1 MLAPQK
7 DDSIPVIGSPED
19 LTGVDG
25 FLFGFLTRYG
35 SMAAQMKPFFDS
47 TVQLWREQKLARKT
61 SRIFRQHRHSRRR
74 PIDHCVNC
82 NYSTSR
88 YGMLFVP
95 IGYTFGAGGE
105 VGLARK
111 CIESILTVKS
121 HLLLKN
127 ENHDNRKSTK
137 QTKSPDI
144 FLPGR
149 SSCQDL
155 ECMCAK

>member
-19 LTGVDG
+19 LTGADG

-35 SMAAQMKPFFDS
+35 SMAAQMKSFFDS
-47 TVQLWREQKLARKT
+47 SVQLWKEQKLAQKT

-88 YGMLFVP
+88 YIMLFVL
-95 IGYTFGAGGE
+95 IGYTFGACMFKMDSIRGGSPYGDE
-105 VGLARK
+105 VYAGDGTR
-111 CIESILTVKS
+111 E
-121 HLLLKN
+121 
-127 ENHDNRKSTK
+127 R
-137 QTKSPDI
+137 
-144 FLPGR
+144 
-149 SSCQDL
+149 
-155 ECMCAK
+155 